1 MSAAMNQ
8 TNFSSYPSA
17 QPSSGL
23 RSALKPI
30 YLVVAGLMLFIAFTP
45 QSYPALAANP
55 PKKNQTTRKSAP
67 KKVSPKKPVKRVRAP
82 VQQAPKPPVI
92 RRASTP
98 AQSLTDDHP
107 AALRGRMR
115 TFSEP
120 DSPPPLS
127 TVSVTYDGRIAFSE
141 QLPQMQSRFS
151 GRIVAKTDKDE
162 LVFYSFDPQLQDY
175 VESLVRR
182 SPDNH
187 LAIVAMEPLTGRV
200 LAMAGQSISLPN
212 PIFHNGYPAAS
223 LFKVVTAT
231 AAIEHASVTPD
242 HLVRFRGGDYLL
254 ERSNFRADPRRDNR
268 MMTVGEAMGRSAN
281 PVFGRLALEALSPRL
296 LSATARDFGF
306 NDDLQSDIPVPV
318 SHAYIPNEDYELAR
332 TGAGFG
338 EVTISPIH
346 AAAMVSG
353 VANGGNLLRPI
364 FIDKVLSPTGALH
377 YRSRPSIVSRMASEH
392 ATESLFEMM
401 ENTTSIGT
409 GRRAFS
415 EQGRPVF
422 PDIRIAAKTGTLTGK
437 NPEGLT
443 RWFIAVAPRERPRI
457 AIAVVAVHPG
467 RPRGNPSVYGRQILG
482 RFFGG

>member
-1 MSAAMNQ
+1 MISSSRHQRNLSESRGIKSLRTSLLIVIALFLISPISSTSSFAAE
-8 TNFSSYPSA
+8 
-17 QPSSGL
+17 
-23 RSALKPI
+23 RSKKN
-30 YLVVAGLMLFIAFTP
+30 VVA
-45 QSYPALAANP
+45 
-55 PKKNQTTRKSAP
+55 KKPAP
-67 KKVSPKKPVKRVRAP
+67 KKQAKQVRAPVKRVRAP
-82 VQQAPKPPVI
+82 VKRASKPPVI
-92 RRASTP
+92 RRASVP
-98 AQSLTDDHP
+98 VQPLTQENS

-120 DSPPPLS
+120 SSPPPLS
-127 TVSVTYDGRIAFSE
+127 TVSVAYDGRVAFSE
-141 QLPQMQSRFS
+141 QVPSMRSRFS
-151 GRIVAKTDKDE
+151 GRIAAKTDRDE

-187 LAIVAMEPLTGRV
+187 LAIVAMEPMTGRV
-200 LAMAGQSISLPN
+200 LAMAGQSVSLSN

-231 AAIEHASVTPD
+231 AAIEHASVTPN
-242 HLVRFRGGDYLL
+242 HLVRFRGGDYVL
-254 ERSNFRADPRRDNR
+254 ERFNFRADPRRDNR
-268 MMTVGEAMGRSAN
+268 TMTIGEAMGRSAN
-281 PVFGRLALEALSPRL
+281 PVFGRLALEALSPRI

-306 NDDLQSDIPVPV
+306 NDDLQADIPVPI
-318 SHAYIPNEDYELAR
+318 SHAYIPSDDYELAR

-346 AAAMVSG
+346 AASMVSG

-377 YRSRPSIVSRMASEH
+377 YRSRPTIVSRMASEH

-422 PDIRIAAKTGTLTGK
+422 PDIRIAAKTGTLNGK
-437 NPEGLT
+437 NPAGLT

-482 RFFGG
+482 RYFGG